1 MIVLRIHCDSEFRK
15 VLDEVKVELGLEVTY
30 AATNAHVPQAE
41 RNNRTI
47 KERVRAAFHRLPYKA
62 IPKVLIQQLVE
73 LSAAKLNYFPSR
85 KSAKRIEPSC
95 GAWICVLCLWFVV
108 LLRCGRLPFASHLG
122 WLGLFQGTQHQ
133 QWSNT
138 VVSEFAQA

>member
-1 MIVLRIHCDSEFRK
+1 MSGLDQRSVL
-15 VLDEVKVELGLEVTY
+15 V
-30 AATNAHVPQAE
+30 
-41 RNNRTI
+41 
-47 KERVRAAFHRLPYKA
+47 
-62 IPKVLIQQLVE
+62 
-73 LSAAKLNYFPSR
+73 
-85 KSAKRIEPSC
+85 
-95 GAWICVLCLWFVV
+95 FVA